1 MAFRSNITRV
11 LLSAILVLAVS
22 YSPARAQTVKTV
34 HFAIQWGLAWMPY
47 IIMQQHK
54 IIERRAKEAGLG
66 DITADYRA
74 FPGGNV
80 MNDALLAGQIEYAT
94 TGITNFLIL
103 WDKAQT
109 VLPVKAVSGF
119 ATIPYAL
126 VTRNPKI
133 KSMKDFSET
142 DKIALPAVKISAQAI
157 LIQMVAAKEYG
168 LENYKKFDS
177 ITVSRSMPD
186 GMAALLSNMGEINSH
201 FSSPPYL
208 QAELRAPGVHTVL
221 TTSDVLDTPISN
233 GLLYT
238 TQKFHDQNPKLFKV
252 VMDSLQEAVDYI
264 NANKRKATEEYLQ
277 TTKEKTTVGELMEVI
292 SASDSK
298 FTLTP
303 SSVYTFASF
312 MHKVGTMKNLPPSW
326 KDFFFS
332 EIHNL
337 PGS

>member
-1 MAFRSNITRV
+1 MAFRSKITRV
-11 LLSAILVLAVS
+11 LVSALLALAVI
-22 YSPARAQTVKTV
+22 YSPAHAQTVKTV
-34 HFAIQWGLAWMPY
+34 RFGLQWGIAWMPY

-66 DITADYRA
+66 EITTDYRV
-74 FPGGNV
+74 FSGGNV
-80 MNDALLAGQIEYAT
+80 MNDALLADQIEYAT
-94 TGITNFLIL
+94 TGVTNFLIL
-103 WDKAQT
+103 WDKART
-109 VLPVKAVSGF
+109 VMPVKAVSGF

-126 VTRNPKI
+126 VTRNPKV

-142 DKIALPAVKISAQAI
+142 DKIALPAVKISAQAV

-168 LENYKKFDS
+168 LDNYKKFDS
-177 ITVSRSMPD
+177 ITISRSMPD
-186 GMAALLSNMGEINSH
+186 GMAAVLSGIGEINSH

-221 TTSDVLDTPISN
+221 KTSDVLNMPISN
-233 GLLYT
+233 GLLYA

-252 VMDSLQEAVDYI
+252 VMDSLQEAIDYI
-264 NANKRKATEEYLQ
+264 YANKRKATEEYLQ
-277 TTKEKTTVGELMEVI
+277 ATKEKTSVDELIEVI
-292 SASDSK
+292 SAPDAK

-312 MHKVGTMKNLPPSW
+312 MHKVGTMKTLPPSW

-332 EIHNL
+332 EIHDL
-337 PGS
+337 PGN